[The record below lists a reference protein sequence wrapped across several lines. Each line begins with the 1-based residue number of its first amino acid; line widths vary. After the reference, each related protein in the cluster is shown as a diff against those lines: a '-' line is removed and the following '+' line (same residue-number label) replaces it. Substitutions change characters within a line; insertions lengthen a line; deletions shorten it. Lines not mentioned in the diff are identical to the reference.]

1 MPFQLSPGVLV
12 VEKDL
17 TNVIPAVASSIGA
30 FVGNFAWGP
39 ANQPVTLSS
48 ELDLVKTF
56 GKPNVDTFPS
66 FFSAANFLSYSGN
79 MVVVRQVGS
88 AARNAVSTG
97 TALVIANED
106 VWDANYSSGQ
116 AAVGPFAAK
125 YPGVLGNSL
134 KVSMADSASFIRT
147 LTGTIDASLGS
158 TAVTGTG
165 TAFTTEA
172 VVGDVLKTSTGLDIG
187 VIASITTNTALV
199 LTANS
204 LVALDDAASVK
215 ANWAYAAQFDNAPGT
230 SDYAAILS
238 GVSDEMHI
246 IVVDED
252 GIITGVPGS
261 LLEKFANV
269 SKAADAKAAQGGS
282 NYYANVLLG
291 SEYIYWMDHLATGLS
306 GGGTA
311 FGSNAQGTTFKTIL
325 LPSNTSLTGGISE
338 TTLTSA
344 EIRAGYDLLADAE
357 TIDINLIVM
366 GHHSL
371 ADGKYVIQNIAESR
385 LDCMV
390 FVSPPLVTVLNNQG
404 DEATDILAARNDGTF
419 NVSSSYAVMDT
430 GWKYQYDKYNDVYRW
445 IPLNADIAGLCA
457 RTDSTNDPW
466 FSPGGLNRGQIK
478 NVVKLAYKPDK
489 ADRDNLYKKGVNP
502 VVSFPGEGTVLFGD
516 KTLLSKP
523 SAFDRINVRRLFIVL
538 EKAIATASKFQL
550 FEFNDAFTRAQFRN
564 LVEPFLRDVQG
575 RRGVYDFRVICD
587 ETNNTGEVIDRNEF
601 VADIYIKPAR
611 SINFITLNF
620 IATRTGIAFEEVV
633 GA

>member
-39 ANQPVTLSS
+39 AKQPVTISS
-48 ELDLVKTF
+48 ELELVKTF
-56 GKPNVDTFPS
+56 GKPNADTFQS

-88 AARNAVSTG
+88 AARNAVSSG
-97 TALVIANED
+97 TAIVIENED
-106 VWDANYSSGQ
+106 VWEAQYATGAAN
-116 AAVGPFAAK
+116 VGPFAAK
-125 YPGVLGNSL
+125 FPGVLGNSL
-134 KVSMADSASFIRT
+134 KVSMADTVSFTRT
-147 LTGTIDASLGS
+147 LTGTIDTSLTS
-158 TAVTGTG
+158 TAVLGAGTSF
-165 TAFTTEA
+165 ATELT
-172 VVGDVLKTSTGLDIG
+172 VGDILKTSTGLEIG
-187 VIASITTNTALV
+187 VVASITNNTALV
-199 LTANS
+199 LAANA
-204 LVALDDAASVK
+204 LVALNDEASVK
-215 ANWAYAAQFDNAPGT
+215 AEWEYAAQFDAAPGT
-230 SDYAAILS
+230 SDYAAALG
-238 GVSDEMHI
+238 GVSDELHI

-282 NYYANVLLG
+282 NYYVNVLLG
-291 SEYIYWMDHLATGLS
+291 SEYIYWMDHLASGLS
-306 GGGTA
+306 VGGTA
-311 FGSNAQGTTFKTIL
+311 FGANAQGTTFKTVL
-325 LPSNTSLTGGISE
+325 LPIASSLVGGVSE

-344 EIRAGYDLLADAE
+344 EIRAGYDLLSDAE
-357 TIDINLIVM
+357 TIDVNLIVM
-366 GHHSL
+366 GPHSL

-385 LDCMV
+385 MDCMV
-390 FVSPPLVTVLNNQG
+390 FVSPPLATVLNNPG
-404 DEATDILAARNDGTF
+404 DEANDILAARADAAF

-445 IPLNADIAGLCA
+445 IPLNADVAGLCA

-538 EKAIATASKFQL
+538 EKAIATASKYQL

-575 RRGVYDFRVICD
+575 RRGVIDFRVICD

-620 IATRTGIAFEEVV
+620 IATRTGVAFEEVV